1 MLQPR
6 AAVNKTRLHDLYEQ
20 EKQSPWYDNL
30 RRPVT
35 ILEPLIN
42 SGVRGVTSNPTV
54 CMSAVTWCFPNIT
67 DDDNF
72 LLLMSIVLGGLRFP
86 SVQCC

>member
-54 CMSAVTWCFPNIT
+54 RMSAVTWCFPNTT

-72 LLLMSIVLGGLRFP
+72 LLLMSVVLGGLRFH